1 VAVKK
6 LEGVETVEVSLDKS
20 SATITLKADNT
31 LTLPQL
37 RSVIRKTGYP
47 TKAAQIIARGRF
59 VLSGSKATFD
69 LLNGSSLQ
77 LVDPPKDTGSG
88 VVEVTG
94 ISKGNAKNEEQL
106 AIKAIR

>member
-1 VAVKK
+1 VRD
-6 LEGVETVEVSLDKS
+6 G
-20 SATITLKADNT
+20 
-31 LTLPQL
+31 
-37 RSVIRKTGYP
+37 
-47 TKAAQIIARGRF
+47 F

-94 ISKGNAKNEEQL
+94 ISRANDKNEEQL
-106 AIKAIR
+106 AICSIR